1 MYVYIY
7 IRRCS
12 HVYVLY
18 RESISKTIE
27 HIIVAICPDTQRKK
41 EISSARRKY
50 EKKELNPPLLSS
62 QFYKRH
68 REIESKNEIL
78 R

>member
-1 MYVYIY
+1 MYTHIYVHMYVCIYIY

-27 HIIVAICPDTQRKK
+27 QIIVAICPDTQRKK

-50 EKKELNPPLLSS
+50 EKRS
-62 QFYKRH
+62 
-68 REIESKNEIL
+68 
-78 R
+78 